1 MADPITTLQHGF
13 TLFQAETA
21 QLPLAV
27 QAWMWVMRIV
37 LGASIVFVPRR
48 AAAITFGVMLVTAVS
63 RFYAK
68 GLFPDVPAAH
78 IGAMSHILLWTPLVV
93 YLLFS
98 MRKWRKFAGSQF
110 GESLFERAFGI
121 WRACAIAVIVISL
134 AFDIREAVAM
144 LS

>member
-13 TLFQAETA
+13 ELFRAETA

-37 LGASIVFVPRR
+37 LGASIVFLPRR
-48 AAAITFGVMLVTAVS
+48 AAVITFAVMLVTAVS

-68 GLFPDVPAAH
+68 GLWPDMPAAH
-78 IGAMSHILLWTPLVV
+78 IGATSHLVLWTPLVI

-98 MRKWRKFAGSQF
+98 MRKWRKFGGST
-110 GESLFERAFGI
+110 FERPKFEQAFGI
-121 WRACAIAVIVISL
+121 WRACAIAVILISL

-144 LS
+144 LG